1 MPHSDDLV
9 YLALGG
15 AGEIGMNMYLYGHG
29 RGDKRRWIM
38 VDCGVGF
45 GDMETS
51 PGIDLVMADPR
62 FIEQQADKLDAIFI
76 THAHEDHIGA
86 LGHLLPRLQAPI
98 YARKFTGLHV
108 KRKLE
113 EQGRR
118 VSAVKIV
125 GDKPVKAGP
134 FTVRFLPVTHSI
146 PEASALVIDTPS
158 GRIVHSGDFKIDAN
172 PQIGEGF
179 DAALFEAIGEEGVD
193 VLACDSTNV
202 FLDGFGGS
210 EADVIDALA
219 KIIRNAKGAVAA
231 TTFASNLARVRSLA
245 VIAKKEGRSIVLAGR
260 AMRRMIEAAVETG
273 IITDFPEVTPEDQA
287 AHIPADHLFY
297 LVTGSQG
304 EGRAALA
311 RIATGSHP
319 SVSLGE
325 GDTVIFS
332 SKTIPGNEASVYRVF
347 NQLSEMGVRVI
358 DESHGRIHVSG
369 HARRGDI
376 MTLYKALKP
385 KAVVPIHGEHRH
397 LVEHADFAE
406 EWGAKSAVAPNGAI
420 VALGAG
426 RPRVLEHV
434 ETGRLYLDGSVLI
447 GAMDG
452 VVRSRLKLARQGH
465 VVVSITVDED
475 GALLADPLAIVTG
488 GPEMAE
494 GFTAPL
500 VEMIEEAVDAAIES
514 APRKRRSDK
523 ALEEIA
529 AQTTRRVCQRFWGKK
544 PIVDVLLTRL
554 ED

>member
-62 FIEQQADKLDAIFI
+62 FIAEQADKLDAIFV

-118 VSAVKIV
+118 LSAVKII
-125 GDKPVKAGP
+125 GDKPVSVGP

-172 PQIGEGF
+172 PQIGAGF
-179 DAALFEAIGEEGVD
+179 DKALFEAVGAEGVD
-193 VLACDSTNV
+193 VLMCDSTNV
-202 FLDGFGGS
+202 FLEGFGGS
-210 EADVIDALA
+210 EADVVDALA
-219 KIIRNAKGAVAA
+219 KIIRKAKGAVAA

-273 IITDFPEVTPEDQA
+273 IITDFPEVTPEDQTGS
-287 AHIPADHLFY
+287 IPSDHLFY

-319 SVSLGE
+319 TVTLGE

-376 MTLYKALKP
+376 KTLYDALKP

-397 LVEHADFAE
+397 LVEHAEFAE
-406 EWGAKSAVAPNGAI
+406 EWGAKSVVAPNGAV
-420 VALGAG
+420 VALGSG

-434 ETGRLYLDGSVLI
+434 ETGRLYLDGTVLI

-452 VVRSRLKLARQGH
+452 VIRSRLKLARQGH
-465 VVVSITVDED
+465 VVVSITVDEE
-475 GALLADPLAIVTG
+475 GALLADPLASVTG

-500 VEMIEEAVDAAIES
+500 VEMIEEAVDAAVES
-514 APRKRRSDK
+514 APRKRRTDK
-523 ALEEIA
+523 ALEEIT
-529 AQTTRRVCQRFWGKK
+529 AQATRRVCQRYWGKK